1 MSFSIHFSSL
11 FSLPIHLLSPSSIY
25 LHNHLSIDLLHHLT
39 KWFICFLYHLSIFT
53 NCILRHLFFVSIIYR
68 PSSSSVYRLSFV
80 YLSCY
85 LFTFSIACLTSS
97 PSLYLLNRLIA
108 FSIIYR
114 IFSTICLSSPS
125 TNFILYHS
133 SYLLRHLSIFSFIF
147 LPPPTTFSITIPF
160 FPAISIIWS
169 TLSRTYITSPTCLL
183 QQLSSPTSIFSNVHL
198 LQHPSSPTFI
208 FSSLAIS
215 DVLVRNT
222 NKKKKY
228 PTKFP
233 FSPTIFGISNTN
245 FIFLEITRDKIVIFS
260 ANWYH
265 KHTNFKV

>member
-53 NCILRHLFFVSIIYR
+53 NCILRHLFFVSVIDR
-68 PSSSSVYRLSFV
+68 PSSSSVYPLSFV
-80 YLSCY
+80 YLSYY
-85 LFTFSIACLTSS
+85 LFTFSIVCLSS
-97 PSLYLLNRLIA
+97 PPSLYLLNRLIA

-114 IFSTICLSSPS
+114 IFSTICLSSQS

-147 LPPPTTFSITIPF
+147 LPTTFSITIPF

-169 TLSRTYITSPTCLL
+169 TLFRTYLTSPTWLL
-183 QQLSSPTSIFSNVHL
+183 QQLSSPTAVFSNIYL
-198 LQHPSSPTFI
+198 LQRPSSPTSV
-208 FSSLAIS
+208 FSNIHLLQPSNIWCP
-215 DVLVRNT
+215 REKHQQE
-222 NKKKKY
+222 KKNI
-228 PTKFP
+228 PLSFH
-233 FSPTIFGISNTN
+233 FHQQSSESPTQILSSWKLLTIK
-245 FIFLEITRDKIVIFS
+245 FLYSR
-260 ANWYH
+260 
-265 KHTNFKV
+265 